1 MLIDIMILWD
11 LRGYSSK
18 YLFSPPDQYENMK
31 DSDDCIFCEIIDG
44 TGDATIMLETD
55 EYLCI
60 LDNYPVNEGHALAMP
75 KTHVQYHREFSDDSF
90 YEFLERAVTEV
101 RQRYQ
106 PDGVNIGLN
115 DGPVAGQTIPHLHWH
130 IIPRYDGDVRDP
142 TGGVRGV
149 IPSEQTY

>member
-1 MLIDIMILWD
+1 
-11 LRGYSSK
+11 
-18 YLFSPPDQYENMK
+18 
-31 DSDDCIFCEIIDG
+31 
-44 TGDATIMLETD
+44 
-55 EYLCI
+55 
-60 LDNYPVNEGHALAMP
+60 MP
-75 KTHVQYHREFSDDSF
+75 KTHVPYRREFSDASF
-90 YEFLERAVTEV
+90 YEFRERAVTEV